1 LGVVYGI
8 DDDYSFFKVGGIELS
23 SSDGSSRAG
32 ARGFRRFLLRL
43 KLSVTWAVKTFGTGL
58 VVFFPL
64 IVTFLVLNFVF
75 KSVEALFVWLFGLT
89 NSVEA
94 TAGIM
99 LFTVSLVFYGGYK
112 IRRQEKWF
120 MTRVDRFLAALPM
133 VGSWY
138 KVMRDLV
145 DRFTRKDS
153 NDMYLGV
160 VEVPVGEGHVL
171 AFVTKREV
179 TQDGTVMLTLF
190 MPTSP
195 NPTSGIVLFFPEDKV
210 RKSDMSAEAA
220 FSKIIS
226 LGIK

>member
-1 LGVVYGI
+1 M
-8 DDDYSFFKVGGIELS
+8 S
-23 SSDGSSRAG
+23 SSDGVRSG
-32 ARGFRRFLLRL
+32 GRGLRRFLLRVRL
-43 KLSVTWAVKTFGTGL
+43 FVTSAAKTFGTGL
-58 VVFFPL
+58 MVFFPL

-99 LFTVSLVFYGGYK
+99 FFTVSLVFYGGYK

-145 DRFTRKDS
+145 DRFTNKGS
-153 NDMYLGV
+153 KDMYLGV

-171 AFVTKREV
+171 AFVTKREMAP
-179 TQDGTVMLTLF
+179 DGKVMLTLF

-210 RKSDMSAEAA
+210 RKSDMSPEAA
-220 FSKIIS
+220 FSRIIS
-226 LGIK
+226 LGLK

>member
-1 LGVVYGI
+1 M
-8 DDDYSFFKVGGIELS
+8 S
-23 SSDGSSRAG
+23 SYDGSSRSRERGLRRFMLRVRLFLTAG
-32 ARGFRRFLLRL
+32 A
-43 KLSVTWAVKTFGTGL
+43 KTFGTGL
-58 VVFFPL
+58 MVFFPL

-75 KSVEALFVWLFGLT
+75 KSVESLFVWLFGLT

-133 VGSWY
+133 VGAWY

-145 DRFTRKDS
+145 DRLTNKDS
-153 NDMYLGV
+153 KEMYLGV
-160 VEVPVGEGHVL
+160 VEVPVGDGHVL

-179 TQDGTVMLTLF
+179 WKDGRVMLTLF

-210 RKSDMSAEAA
+210 KKSDLPAEAA
-220 FSKIIS
+220 FSRIIS